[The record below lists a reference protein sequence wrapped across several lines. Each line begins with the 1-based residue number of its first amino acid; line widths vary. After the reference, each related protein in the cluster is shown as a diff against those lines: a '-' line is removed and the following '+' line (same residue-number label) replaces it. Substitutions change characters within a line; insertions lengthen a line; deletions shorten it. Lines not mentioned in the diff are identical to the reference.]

1 MREEL
6 KQLYLNL
13 SNVEVKGRSAI
24 IMANCLITLEKLISE
39 STEPDS
45 GQ

>member
-1 MREEL
+1 MKDEL
-6 KQLYLNL
+6 KRVYLELLNI
-13 SNVEVKGRSAI
+13 EVKGRSAI

>member
-1 MREEL
+1 MKDEL

-13 SNVEVKGRSAI
+13 SNIETKGQSTI
-24 IMANCLITLEKLISE
+24 VMANCLLSLAKIIENQSE
-39 STEPDS
+39 SD